1 MIDISDKNSRIIIV
15 ILLIV
20 LLGIFVFSSCKPGTT
35 VDIPDPNSMLL
46 KNKEGSTVI
55 VGPQDDLFKVLMKA
69 IRNSFTTKL
78 STQEMDIK
86 PETVEEL
93 KKSESFIELNY
104 IAQTEIVVTVGNSPA
119 KTTVNKIL
127 IPLGE
132 KNRGLVFLGN
142 PKYLN
147 DPVSGLIKLEILYQA
162 VNG

>member
-1 MIDISDKNSRIIIV
+1 MIDISDRNSRIIIG

-35 VDIPDPNSMLL
+35 FDIPDPNSMLL
-46 KNKEGSTVI
+46 KNEEGSTVI

-69 IRNSFTTKL
+69 IRNSFATKL
-78 STQEMDIK
+78 NTQEMDIK

-104 IAQTEIVVTVGNSPA
+104 VAPTEVVVTVGNSPA

-132 KNRGLVFLGN
+132 KNRGLVFFGN

-147 DPVSGLIKLEILYQA
+147 DPVNGLVKLEILYQA